1 MPTETIPF
9 RIKLKKVDQ
18 EMVDV
23 YNRSSFHRN
32 EVLIPLRPFT
42 IELADKKID
51 VSVRQI
57 VVLPEPIMRR
67 LILPEKNLV
76 HDEEVDHKS
85 SEEKVYAY
93 ILSLGDPYLDA
104 IANDFVA
111 TPEVKHIFDEPH
123 VFSFSFVTWQHLL
136 QTLIQLQ
143 LELKRPEDNIQKKMV
158 FSIVSTIFLELYRL
172 ASASNQNRLEM
183 SEREILAYEIKH
195 FIVDS
200 YRKDLTLQ
208 DIADKF
214 DISSSTVNRVFQ
226 PYFHSTIYQFILDLR
241 LGYAY
246 SLIESGLTI
255 TESWQKAGFN
265 DYSNFYRAFIKHYHI
280 RPHEVPKKGEA

>member
-1 MPTETIPF
+1 MPTGTLPF

-18 EMVDV
+18 EMVDI

-32 EVLIPLRPFT
+32 EFLISLKPLT

-57 VVLPEPIMRR
+57 IVLPEPIMRR
-67 LILPEKNLV
+67 LILPDKNGG
-76 HDEEVDHKS
+76 HQEETTKP

-93 ILSLGDPYLDA
+93 LLSLGEPYIDA
-104 IANDFVA
+104 IANDFVE
-111 TPEVKHIFDEPH
+111 TPEVKQIFDEPH

-143 LELKRPEDNIQKKMV
+143 LELKRPEDAIQKKMV

-172 ASASNQNRLEM
+172 SSASKQNRLEM

-214 DISSSTVNRVFQ
+214 DISTSTVNRIFQ

-246 SLIESGLTI
+246 SLIESGLSI

-280 RPHEVPKKGEA
+280 RPHEVPKKGES

>member
-1 MPTETIPF
+1 MPTGTLPF
-9 RIKLKKVDQ
+9 RIKLKKLDQ
-18 EMVDV
+18 KMVDI

-32 EVLIPLRPFT
+32 ELLIPLRPFA

-51 VSVRQI
+51 LSVRQI

-67 LILPEKNLV
+67 IVLPEKNC
-76 HDEEVDHKS
+76 DQPEEDHKS
-85 SEEKVYAY
+85 SEEKIYAY
-93 ILSLGDPYLDA
+93 VLSLADPYLDA
-104 IANDFVA
+104 IANDFVE
-111 TPEVKHIFDEPH
+111 TPEIKAIFDEPH
-123 VFSFSFVTWQHLL
+123 VFGFTFVTWQHLL

-158 FSIVSTIFLELYRL
+158 FSIVSTIFLDLYRL
-172 ASASNQNRLEM
+172 SSATNQNRLEM

-195 FIVDS
+195 YIVDS
-200 YRKDLTLQ
+200 YRKDITLQ

-214 DISSSTVNRVFQ
+214 DISTSTVNRVFQ

-246 SLIESGLTI
+246 SLIESGLSI

-280 RPHEVPKKGEA
+280 RPHEVPKKRES

>member
-1 MPTETIPF
+1 MPTGTLPF
-9 RIKLKKVDQ
+9 RIKLQKVDQ
-18 EMVDV
+18 QMVDI

-32 EVLIPLRPFT
+32 ELLIPLRPFS

-57 VVLPEPIMRR
+57 IVLPEPITRR
-67 LILPEKNLV
+67 LILPEKDCGPHV
-76 HDEEVDHKS
+76 DDHKPT
-85 SEEKVYAY
+85 EEKIYAY
-93 ILSLGDPYLDA
+93 ILSLGEPYLDA
-104 IANDFVA
+104 IANDFVE

-143 LELKRPEDNIQKKMV
+143 LELKRPEDNIQKKMI
-158 FSIVSTIFLELYRL
+158 FSIVSTIFLELCRL
-172 ASASNQNRLEM
+172 SSASNQNRLEM

-214 DISSSTVNRVFQ
+214 DISTSTVNRVFQ

-246 SLIESGLTI
+246 TLIENGLSI

-280 RPHEVPKKGEA
+280 RPHQVPKKGDS